1 MKTESIDRARASR
14 ARRQEAGYRRIEIWV
29 VPADLDAG
37 IEAVAACEPC
47 QPPPDRH
54 AMSWVLGWMRGN
66 EMRLG
71 PSRASIAKSENQE
84 I

>member
-1 MKTESIDRARASR
+1 MNLSTERVRESR
-14 ARRQEAGYRRIEIWV
+14 ARRTEAGYRRIEVWV
-29 VPADLDAG
+29 VPDDLDAG
-37 IEAVAACEPC
+37 MEAAADFKPC

-71 PSRASIAKSENQE
+71 PSRAGVNAN
-84 I
+84 